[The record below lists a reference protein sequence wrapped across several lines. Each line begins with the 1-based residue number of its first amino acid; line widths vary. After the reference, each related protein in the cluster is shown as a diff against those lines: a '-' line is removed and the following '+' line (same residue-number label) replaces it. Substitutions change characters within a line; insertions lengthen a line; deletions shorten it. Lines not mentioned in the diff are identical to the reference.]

1 LNDEQILDHRTD
13 ARWYAGEKP
22 KYKDLTYF
30 GDQQLGNFILTDR
43 RILFLRKTTVARTL
57 GGGALELIGGVGL
70 FAGMPATLL
79 IGDMAGGRVAS
90 SKIKVEE
97 VEKILADDPQSIAIP
112 LEGVVEA
119 NAKRAY
125 MTTAYLMV
133 KQNTV
138 QGIKGHS
145 FVFGTA
151 AKKQNELADKIM
163 KTKQNLGSRPATAVA
178 PRAVTPRAVAPTTA
192 AATKELKFCINCGKK
207 IPSAASFCPKCGG
220 KQ

>member
-1 LNDEQILDHRTD
+1 MNDEEILDHRTD

-43 RILFLRKTTVARTL
+43 RILFLRKTTMARTL
-57 GGGALELIGGVGL
+57 GGAALELTGL
-70 FAGMPATLL
+70 AGLLAGMPAALL
-79 IGDMAGGRVAS
+79 VGDMAGGRVSS
-90 SKIKVEE
+90 SKIKSEE
-97 VEKILADDPQSIAIP
+97 VEKILADDPQSVAIP
-112 LEGVVEA
+112 LEEVVEA
-119 NAKRAY
+119 DAKRAY
-125 MTTAYLMV
+125 MTTAYLTV

-138 QGIKGHS
+138 KGIPAHS

-163 KTKQNLGSRPATAVA
+163 KTKQNLGSRPTA
-178 PRAVTPRAVAPTTA
+178 APTM
-192 AATKELKFCINCGKK
+192 ELKFCINCGQK
-207 IPSAASFCPKCGG
+207 IPSLANFCPKCGG